1 MTANSRSSGDH
12 IASSPFGDAADAAPA
27 VPFDPRQ
34 FRDALGSF
42 ATGITVVTAL
52 GPQGQPLGLTV
63 NSFNAVSLE
72 PPLVLW
78 SLARKSHSC
87 EAFRQASHYAVNI
100 LALDQEEISQHF
112 AMTPPEERF
121 KGVAWHAG
129 RSGVPILEGCC
140 AWFEVRNDVQHVG
153 GDHLIFVGQVQEFA
167 RDAERLPLIFHA
179 GRYRELA

>member
-1 MTANSRSSGDH
+1 MSSTSDPVSATDNLLPFTPDDFRAALGQFTTGVTIVTACDPEGRIIGLTANS
-12 IASSPFGDAADAAPA
+12 F
-27 VPFDPRQ
+27 
-34 FRDALGSF
+34 
-42 ATGITVVTAL
+42 
-52 GPQGQPLGLTV
+52 
-63 NSFNAVSLE
+63 NSVSLS

-121 KGVAWHAG
+121 KGVAWRAG